1 MPVTHSFKW
10 WQKAVFYQIYPR
22 SFADGNGDGI
32 GDIPGIIS
40 RLDYL
45 QDLGV
50 DAIWLSPHYPS
61 PQFDVG
67 YDIADYTNVE
77 PAYGTLADFKQLL
90 EGLHQ
95 RGIRL
100 ILDLVLNHT
109 SDQHGWFQE
118 SRSSRDNPK
127 RDWYIWRDPQP
138 DGSPPNNWDSTFGGS
153 AWEFYP
159 LTGQYY
165 YHFFFKEQPDLNWR
179 NPQVKQAMWDA
190 IRFWLDMGVDGFRL
204 DALGTIYEDPLL
216 PNHTAGMS
224 LVELQSAYI
233 AAQNEEERR
242 ALGAQFD
249 ILHKY
254 QIELP
259 EVQDLMKELRSLVDQ
274 YPDRVLVGE
283 TSEIRYY
290 GDGSNQLHMLFNF
303 PLLEI
308 EGPQT
313 PAHVRKNQQ
322 QRIAAMPP
330 GAWAA
335 NTSGNHD
342 GPRVW
347 DSWGD
352 GKNNAARARLS
363 LAEVLTLKGTPF
375 LYNGEEIGMTNLIL
389 QDPALFRDN
398 LSIYAYEKLIGLMRL
413 PAEEALKM
421 AVQYGRDRC
430 RSPLQ
435 WRDAPNA
442 GFCPQG
448 VTPWLPVNPNY
459 ADGVNVADQE
469 ADPDSLLNFYKAL
482 LRLRKQNPALSEG
495 DYVPLLEKSKDCLV
509 FLRKIEGAQTVL
521 VALNMSEKEHTLNL
535 DAAGQFGRLL
545 YSTRRRKSILDL
557 KRVKLAPFEIF
568 LTESI

>member
-1 MPVTHSFKW
+1 MTHSLKW

-32 GDIPGIIS
+32 GDLPGIIN

-45 QDLGV
+45 QGLGI

-77 PAYGTLADFKQLL
+77 PVYGTLADFKHLL

-95 RGIRL
+95 RGMRL

-109 SDQHGWFQE
+109 SDHHAWFRE

-127 RDWYIWRDPQP
+127 RDWYVWRDPQP

-153 AWEFYP
+153 AWEFDP
-159 LTGQYY
+159 QTGQYY

-190 IRFWLDMGVDGFRL
+190 IRFWLDIGVDGFRL
-204 DALGTIYEDPLL
+204 DALGTIYEDPQL
-216 PNHTAGMS
+216 PDHQASMS
-224 LVELQSAYI
+224 LLELQSAYVQ
-233 AAQNEEERR
+233 AKSDEERQ
-242 ALGAQFD
+242 ALGKQFEA
-249 ILHKY
+249 LHKY

-259 EVQDLMKELRSLVDQ
+259 EVQDLMKDLRSLVNE

-303 PLLEI
+303 PLMEI

-335 NTSGNHD
+335 NTLGNHD
-342 GPRVW
+342 TGRVW
-347 DSWGD
+347 NSFGD
-352 GKNNAARARLS
+352 GKNDAARARLS

-398 LSIYAYEKLIGLMRL
+398 LSVYAYEKLTGLMHL

-430 RSPLQ
+430 RSPFQ
-435 WRDAPNA
+435 WRNAPNA
-442 GFCPQG
+442 GFSPQG

-459 ADGVNVADQE
+459 ADGINVADQE
-469 ADPDSLLNFYKAL
+469 ADPDSLLSFYKTLLL
-482 LRLRKQNPALSEG
+482 LRRQNPALSEG
-495 DYVPLLEKSKDCLV
+495 EYMPLLEKSKDCLV
-509 FLRKIEGAQTVL
+509 FLRKIEGQQTVL

-535 DAAGQFGRLL
+535 DVLGGLGRLL
-545 YSTRRRKSILDL
+545 YSNRRRKSTVNL
-557 KRVKLAPFEIF
+557 KRVKLAPFEIL